1 MGDYSFPYFIN
12 GNLFTKQD
20 LINRINNIPEA
31 KKYLPDTVR
40 IQPLKR
46 EFLINV
52 SK

>member
-12 GNLFTKQD
+12 GNLFIKRD

-31 KKYLPDTVR
+31 KKYLADAVR
-40 IQPLKR
+40 IQSLTR
-46 EFLINV
+46 EFLIDV